1 MKPNAATTELERAAT
16 LAALRAMERIN
27 SDACRRFAEKKQV
40 TRADIVR
47 AFDPATFAFLTNR
60 LGLRPVRQN
69 GKGGKLYYSTKK
81 VLDLTEKW
89 FHI

>member
-1 MKPNAATTELERAAT
+1 MKMGTTTTELDRATT
-16 LAALRAMERIN
+16 LAVIRAMERIN

-40 TRADIVR
+40 TKSDIVR
-47 AFDPATFAFLTNR
+47 AFDLATFTFLTSR